1 MLLSILAHHSEPGDP
16 VLMAWIKHQLDAVVG
31 LEPWAVVIA
40 LGLVIVAIPVA
51 IMALYKIQRA
61 RQDRS

>member
-31 LEPWAVVIA
+31 LEPWAIVIA